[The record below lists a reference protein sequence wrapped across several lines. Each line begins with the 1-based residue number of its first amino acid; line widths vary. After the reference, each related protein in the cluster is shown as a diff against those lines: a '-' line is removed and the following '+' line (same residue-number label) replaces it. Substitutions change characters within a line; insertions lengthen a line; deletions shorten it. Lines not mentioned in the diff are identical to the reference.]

1 MPLHPAPTI
10 EAGLILITQPLRHSL
25 VGRDAMI
32 TLAALDT
39 AGSTPQDLAD
49 DFQANWNTNIA
60 PALDNNV
67 LSLPPTVRVGD
78 GTNVPAIAVGVAAAV
93 AGTFSGAD
101 LPPQVAV
108 LIKKN
113 TGVGGKK
120 NRGRT
125 YLPWAVPAS
134 VVDERGTIAG
144 ANVSAIQA
152 NVNLVLA
159 GMLADGMP
167 MHISNKTLVITPP
180 EVKPH
185 VTAITTGPLVVTWT
199 VETIIATQRRRL
211 PR

>member
-10 EAGLILITQPLRHSL
+10 EAGLVLITQPLRHAL

-32 TLAALDT
+32 TLAALNT
-39 AGSTPQDLAD
+39 AGSTVQDLAD
-49 DFQANWNTNIA
+49 DFQDNWNANIA

-67 LSLPPTVRVGD
+67 LSLPPTVRLGD
-78 GTNVPAIAVGVAAAV
+78 GSNVPGIAVGVSAAV

-108 LIKKN
+108 LVKKN

-125 YLPWAVPAS
+125 YIPWQVPGS

-144 ANVSAIQA
+144 ANVAAIQA

-159 GMLADGMP
+159 QMNTDGMP
-167 MHISNKTLVITPP
+167 MHIANKTTVITPP
-180 EVKPH
+180 ETKPH

-199 VETIIATQRRRL
+199 VETVVATQRRRL